1 MLIVVA
7 ILKLTCYLFLYSR
20 ANDKTKIK
28 ITKTK
33 NIKIKNDDELIN
45 NDEITN
51 KLKNR
56 NDESKNTN
64 AILFLRFSCFKK
76 NLFDEISIIFF
87 VLRNVFKIDNNEF
100 LRNSIVIR

>member
-7 ILKLTCYLFLYSR
+7 ISKLICYLFLYSR

-28 ITKTK
+28 TTKTK
-33 NIKIKNDDELIN
+33 NSKIKNNDESN
-45 NDEITN
+45 DNDEITN
-51 KLKNR
+51 KLKNK

-64 AILFLRFSCFKK
+64 AILFLRFLFFEKK
-76 NLFDEISIIFF
+76 LFDEISIIVF
-87 VLRNVFKIDNNEF
+87 VLRNIFKINNNEF